1 MRLAA
6 GTLLCV
12 AIAGTG
18 SLTAGSQ
25 SFSSKI
31 EAVRV
36 DVLVTESGRP
46 VRGLQAADFEILDN
60 GVPQQVD
67 LVSFEQI
74 PLNLVLVFDMSSS
87 VAGDRLTH
95 LQEGARSVLSG
106 LTADDQAALVT
117 FSESVVLG
125 SGLTTDVARLRGA
138 LAKGEGEGNTALI
151 DAVYGGVMVGESD
164 VGRALMI
171 VFSDGVDTASFL
183 TAEAVLDTAK
193 RSNVVV
199 YAVVAGAS
207 PSRSFVGTLAE
218 LTGGALVDAGSTAH
232 LGATFVKILTEFRQR
247 YLVSY
252 SPRGVSGEDWHRLEV
267 RVKHRRAD
275 VKARPGYFAQ

>member
-1 MRLAA
+1 MRLVAA
-6 GTLLCV
+6 TSLCLML
-12 AIAGTG
+12 AGAA
-18 SLTAGSQ
+18 SRPAASQ
-25 SFSSKI
+25 SFSSKV

-36 DVLVTESGRP
+36 DVLVTENGRP
-46 VRGLQAADFEILDN
+46 VRGLQAGDFDVLDD

-87 VAGDRLTH
+87 IAGDRLTH

-106 LTADDQAALVT
+106 LTRDDQAALVT

-125 SGLTTDVARLRGA
+125 AGLTADFERVRSAI
-138 LAKGEGEGNTALI
+138 AKGEGEGNTALI
-151 DAVYGGVMVGESD
+151 DAVYGGMMVGESD

-183 TAEAVLDTAK
+183 TGEAVLDTAK
-193 RSNVVV
+193 RSDVVV

-207 PSRSFVGTLAE
+207 SSRSFVGTLAD
-218 LTGGALVDAGSTAH
+218 LTGGALVDAGSTAN
-232 LGATFVKILTEFRQR
+232 LGATFVKILDEFRQR

-252 SPRGVSGEDWHRLEV
+252 SPRGVPGEGWHRLEV
-267 RVKHRRAD
+267 RTKRKRAD
-275 VKARPGYFAQ
+275 VKARPGYFAR